1 MWRCEYLGNRI
12 LVTWRGFEK
21 GEYSLL
27 EEPFCHKCACPGT
40 TTEECSWHWDA
51 YGYNR
56 IYAMGAYIKREV
68 LREREEQ
75 DLLSNH
81 IVGLKMY
88 PGYAVPLGLGLVE
101 CLENRYSELL
111 DTDFL
116 APIPLFS
123 TELKTARRPIGVEYN
138 QSLKLS
144 EAVSFSIGIPTI
156 DILRKT
162 RGQKMK
168 GLTRLERREAVDG
181 LYEVVDEATVRGK
194 RILLIDDVSTS
205 GATASECAKVLAE
218 AGAEVVNVL
227 VAGRNMDTSV

>member
-1 MWRCEYLGNRI
+1 
-12 LVTWRGFEK
+12 
-21 GEYSLL
+21 
-27 EEPFCHKCACPGT
+27 
-40 TTEECSWHWDA
+40 
-51 YGYNR
+51 
-56 IYAMGAYIKREV
+56 MGAYIKREV
-68 LREREEQ
+68 LREREEE

-116 APIPLFS
+116 APIPLFP
-123 TELKTARRPIGVEYN
+123 TELKTARKPTGLEYN

-144 EAVSFSIGIPTI
+144 ETVSSSTGIPTI
-156 DILRKT
+156 DVLRKT
-162 RGQKMK
+162 REQKMK
-168 GLTRLERREAVDG
+168 GLTRLERREAVNG

-194 RILLIDDVSTS
+194 CILLIDDVSTS

>member
-1 MWRCEYLGNRI
+1 MWQCEYLGEKI
-12 LVTWRGFEK
+12 LVTWRGSER
-21 GEYSLL
+21 GTYVLL
-27 EEPFCHKCACPGT
+27 EEPYCHKCACPGV
-40 TTEECSWHWDA
+40 TTEECPWHWDA
-51 YGYNR
+51 YGYKR

-68 LREREEQ
+68 LKELGEE

-101 CLENRYSELL
+101 CLKNRYSELL

-116 APIPLFS
+116 VPIPLVP
-123 TELKTARRPIGVEYN
+123 TELKTARKPTGLKYN

-144 EAVSFSIGIPTI
+144 KAISSGIGIPTI
-156 DILRKT
+156 DVLRKT
-162 RGQKMK
+162 REQKMK
-168 GLTRLERREAVDG
+168 GLTRLERREAVNG
-181 LYEVVDEATVRGK
+181 LYEIIDETAVRGK
-194 RILLIDDVSTS
+194 RVLLIDDVSTS
-205 GATASECAKVLAE
+205 GATASECAKILVK